1 VRLKGMNPHHTLA
14 RAKDVELELVVPET
28 LEGVFRREYAR
39 LVRAAW
45 LVSGSRE
52 VAEDIV
58 QDVFARLLASESVPS
73 EPAHYVYRSVVNGV
87 RSWQRRQVL
96 ERRHALVEPAGVQTT
111 PELYWFSDYLRTLS
125 PRQRTAI
132 VLRYYCDLPLAE
144 VADLMGCR
152 AGTVTVLIR
161 RALGK
166 ARKMKEVFE
175 S

>member
-1 VRLKGMNPHHTLA
+1 VRLMGMDPDHALA
-14 RAKDVELELVVPET
+14 RVKGVELELVVQDT

-52 VAEDIV
+52 VGEDIV
-58 QDVFARLLASESVPS
+58 QDVFARMLASGSVPS

-96 ERRHALVEPAGVQTT
+96 ERRHALVEPAGVQAT
-111 PELYWFSDYLRTLS
+111 PELYWFSDYLCTLS

-144 VADLMGCR
+144 VAVLMGCR
-152 AGTVTVLIR
+152 VGTVTVLIR

-166 ARKMKEVFE
+166 ARKMKEAFE

>member
-1 VRLKGMNPHHTLA
+1 MRLRGMYPRQA
-14 RAKDVELELVVPET
+14 FAGEKRVELELVVPDT
-28 LEGVFRREYAR
+28 LEGVFRLEYVR
-39 LVRAAW
+39 LVRTAW

-58 QDVFARLLASESVPS
+58 QDVFARMLASESVPS

-87 RSWQRRQVL
+87 RSWQRRQIL
-96 ERRHALVEPAGVQTT
+96 ERRHAVVEPAGVQTT

-144 VADLMGCR
+144 VAALMACR
-152 AGTVTVLIR
+152 VGTVTVLIR

-166 ARKMKEVFE
+166 ARKMKEVLE
-175 S
+175 

>member
-1 VRLKGMNPHHTLA
+1 MSPSGALVRVKG
-14 RAKDVELELVVPET
+14 VELEPGMPET
-28 LEGVFRREYAR
+28 VEVVFRREYVR

-45 LVSGSRE
+45 LVGGSRE
-52 VAEDIV
+52 VAEDVV
-58 QDVFARLLASESVPS
+58 QDVFARMLVSDSVPND
-73 EPAHYVYRSVVNGV
+73 PAHYAYRSVVNGV
-87 RSWQRRQVL
+87 RSWQRRQVV
-96 ERRHALVEPAGVQTT
+96 ERRHALLELPGVETT
-111 PELYWFSDYLRTLS
+111 PELSWFWDFLRTLS

-144 VADLMGCR
+144 VAELMGCR

-166 ARKMKEVFE
+166 AREMKEVFE